1 MNVCGGAGRK
11 LALVVIVMSELV
23 LKDHRARSG
32 KVLGV
37 RPTGIGRTI
46 VARFWRTQRGSE
58 LAVRL
63 CLKRVGHVV
72 SLAKYRSSHSTSGK
86 AKHNRSNSGETT
98 LSNPHVQSLRQDDY
112 DHLG

>member
-37 RPTGIGRTI
+37 RHIGIGHTPRDLINTFGL
-46 VARFWRTQRGSE
+46 VARI
-58 LAVRL
+58 
-63 CLKRVGHVV
+63 
-72 SLAKYRSSHSTSGK
+72 
-86 AKHNRSNSGETT
+86 
-98 LSNPHVQSLRQDDY
+98 
-112 DHLG
+112 